1 MLLANAHARRGT
13 ATGACTVHRSRRLRP
28 AAKASKGSKTAA
40 QDDVD
45 QAISDAAKLR
55 QKGAKAKMAADVA
68 GRDSHQHWD
77 SHYVPS
83 DGVTD
88 VAVDEEELHK
98 AQKRAKKAQKR
109 LAKAKAKEKDKKKK
123 KKKAAKRDKQGSA
136 KGDGGVLSVS
146 ESARDAADMEAE
158 TAAGGVDFEADLDA
172 DLSDCDVE
180 AEESDSDSDC
190 DSDVDPTRPG
200 SNHVIAGN
208 GSLALER
215 DDGPVAAL
223 SGGRAPP
230 PDLQES
236 TAYVALSEGMN
247 HTLALTPRGTVQ
259 CFGSNA
265 HGEAPFDEVRSA
277 MRRAASQR
285 VVARVRCRWLTRC
298 ARLCMNVRAHDCV
311 LAASTQ
317 VVSDTGSRFQAV
329 SAGLHYSLALR
340 EDGSVACW
348 GRNSH
353 GQAPPEGGAS
363 RSAAVRAGLRDSP
376 HAMFTRALRACNRH
390 ALRALRTCSS
400 VRSLTLVGAN
410 ASLARTAA
418 RWRACAARM
427 SAATPP
433 TQSRVRSSPCPPLA
447 ARSRTACGPMG
458 RSNVGARTRGFAA
471 ASMRTISTSSPAGTS
486 CARPLCTTVQAA

>member
-13 ATGACTVHRSRRLRP
+13 ATGACLVHRSRRLRP

-146 ESARDAADMEAE
+146 ESARDAADVEAE
-158 TAAGGVDFEADLDA
+158 TTAGGVDFEADLDA
-172 DLSDCDVE
+172 DSSDCDVE

-265 HGEAPFDEVRSA
+265 HGEAPFDEV
-277 MRRAASQR
+277 
-285 VVARVRCRWLTRC
+285 
-298 ARLCMNVRAHDCV
+298 
-311 LAASTQ
+311 
-317 VVSDTGSRFQAV
+317 VSDTGSRFQAV

-353 GQAPPEGGAS
+353 GQAPPEGVPGPFVSVSAS
-363 RSAAVRAGLRDSP
+363 GCAFAYGVRANGSIQCWGQNPWLRSG
-376 HAMFTRALRACNRH
+376 F
-390 ALRALRTCSS
+390 
-400 VRSLTLVGAN
+400 N
-410 ASLARTAA
+410 AYDID
-418 RWRACAARM
+418 
-427 SAATPP
+427 
-433 TQSRVRSSPCPPLA
+433 V
-447 ARSRTACGPMG
+447 
-458 RSNVGARTRGFAA
+458 
-471 ASMRTISTSSPAGTS
+471 ISGWN
-486 CARPLCTTVQAA
+486 